1 MEQAPPNLVRP
12 VDFERWPKGA
22 QLAYDALMGRTL
34 RAETSLA
41 QIQHQLH
48 ATPSQ
53 VANPSDTLTW
63 QTLMVRTMSEVL
75 QETAT
80 TLDPTHMLDTVTRT
94 VGHLL
99 EATSVYVCD
108 WNTLAKT
115 CTVLSQYIS
124 EKGNANEKMGEI
136 GEVYQLDPFFENK
149 LLHHP
154 HWVAHQDD
162 DDLSTVE
169 KREFERHA
177 VFTMLYVPMMANDEL
192 IGFLEVWDS
201 AKKRDFHPRQLDF
214 VISVVSQIAGSV
226 RMAQL
231 HRAVKESEARFRLLM
246 NTMSGGL
253 VQVDRNGM
261 IQFTNER
268 FAEMIEKKQSA
279 LIGEHLDSVWV
290 QAAESTDIAGEAR
303 VPRSNGEILW
313 LQISRS
319 QITSDNGQALGAVY
333 IYTDISKRKEAE
345 QQAIELGVEKQRVNL
360 LSQFVQNAS
369 HEFYTPLSVMNTQL
383 YLLAKRL
390 PGDVPVAMDDSLQT
404 LREQTGTIHELVQAL
419 VMMTKLDSIRSLSMR
434 SYKLNALVTQTVDDM
449 RTQIEAKKQ
458 HLHVEMSNKPVL
470 VLCDAEKLRLA
481 LKEVVDNAHRYTPE
495 GGNIVI
501 RLFRREEQAV
511 VEVRDT
517 GIGMSP
523 EVQEQVFVRFYR
535 EDEARTSRGFGLGLS
550 IAKRIMDLHYGQIT
564 VHSAPKLGSTFR
576 IIMTAVNED

>member
-1 MEQAPPNLVRP
+1 MEQTPNLVRP
-12 VDFERWPKGA
+12 VDFERWPKSA
-22 QLAYDALMGRTL
+22 QIAYDALMGRAL

-53 VANPSDTLTW
+53 VFNPTDTLTW

-80 TLDPTHMLDTVTRT
+80 TLDPKQMLDTVTRT

-108 WNTLAKT
+108 WNMSAKT

-124 EKGNANEKMGEI
+124 EKANEMEKQGEV
-136 GEVYQLDPFFENK
+136 GEVYQMDIPFENK
-149 LLHHP
+149 LRQHP
-154 HWVAHQDD
+154 HWIAHKDD
-162 DDLSTVE
+162 DDLTPVE
-169 KREFERHA
+169 AREFEKNA
-177 VFTMLYVPMMANDEL
+177 VSTMLYVPMMADTEL
-192 IGFLEVWDS
+192 IGFLEVWDTRQ
-201 AKKRDFHPRQLDF
+201 KHDFHPRQLDF
-214 VISVVSQIAGSV
+214 VTGIVSQIAGSV

-231 HRAVKESEARFRLLM
+231 HRALKESEARYRLLM

-290 QAAESTDIAGEAR
+290 QVAESTDIAGEAR

-319 QITSDNGQALGAVY
+319 NITSETGQPLGAVA

-345 QQAIELGVEKQRVNL
+345 QQAIELSVEKQRVNL

-383 YLLAKRL
+383 YLLQKRL
-390 PGDVPVAMDDSLQT
+390 PEELPMDDSLET
-404 LREQTGTIHELVQAL
+404 LKEQTGTIHELVQAL
-419 VMMTKLDSIRSLSMR
+419 VMMTKLDSTRTLNMR
-434 SYKLNALVTQTVDDM
+434 SYKLNSLVQQAVDDM
-449 RTQIEAKKQ
+449 RMQAEAKNQ
-458 HLHVEMSNKPVL
+458 HLHLEMSNKALL
-470 VLCDAEKLRLA
+470 VLCDAEKLQLA
-481 LKEVVDNAHRYTPE
+481 IKEVLDNAHRYTPE

-523 EVQEQVFVRFYR
+523 EVQERIFERFYR
-535 EDEARTSRGFGLGLS
+535 EDEARSTRGFGLGLS

-564 VHSAPKLGSTFR
+564 VHSSPKLGASFR
-576 IIMTAVNED
+576 LILTAVNED

>member
-1 MEQAPPNLVRP
+1 MEQTTNLVRP
-12 VDFERWPKGA
+12 IDFERWPKSA
-22 QLAYDALMGRTL
+22 QISYDALMGRAL

-53 VANPSDTLTW
+53 VFNPTDTLTW
-63 QTLMVRTMSEVL
+63 QTLIVRTMSEVL

-80 TLDPTHMLDTVTRT
+80 TLDPKHMLDTVTRT

-108 WNTLAKT
+108 WNMSAKT
-115 CTVLSQYIS
+115 CTVLSQYVS
-124 EKGNANEKMGEI
+124 EAGNAAEKQGEV
-136 GEVYQLDPFFENK
+136 GEVYQLDIPFENK
-149 LLHHP
+149 LMHHP

-162 DDLSTVE
+162 NDLTPVE
-169 KREFERHA
+169 MREFERHSVA
-177 VFTMLYVPMMANDEL
+177 TMLYVPMLANDEL
-192 IGFLEVWDS
+192 IGFLEVWDTRQ
-201 AKKRDFHPRQLDF
+201 KRDFQPRQLEF
-214 VISVVSQIAGSV
+214 VTSVVTQIAGSV

-231 HRAVKESEARFRLLM
+231 HRALKESEARYRLLM

-253 VQVDRNGM
+253 VQVDRNNM
-261 IQFTNER
+261 IQFTNDR
-268 FAEMIEKKQSA
+268 FAEMIEKKQTA

-290 QAAESTDIAGEAR
+290 QVAESTDIAGEAR

-319 QITSDNGQALGAVY
+319 TITSENGQSLGAVY

-345 QQAIELGVEKQRVNL
+345 QQAIELGVEKQRVHL
-360 LSQFVQNAS
+360 LTQFVQDAS

-390 PGDVPVAMDDSLQT
+390 PEEVPMDDSLAT

-419 VMMTKLDSIRSLSMR
+419 VMMTKLDSTRSLTMR
-434 SYKLNALVTQTVDDM
+434 SYKLNSLVQQTVDDM
-449 RTQIEAKKQ
+449 RPQIEARNQ
-458 HLHVEMSNKPVL
+458 HLHLEMSNKAVL

-481 LKEVVDNAHRYTPE
+481 IKEVVDNAHRYTPE
-495 GGNIVI
+495 GGNIVL

-511 VEVRDT
+511 LEVRDT
-517 GIGMSP
+517 GHGMSP
-523 EVQEQVFVRFYR
+523 EVQERIFERFYR
-535 EDEARTSRGFGLGLS
+535 EDEARSTRGFGLGLS

-564 VHSAPKLGSTFR
+564 VHSTPKLGSTFR
-576 IIMTAVNED
+576 IILTAVNED

>member
-1 MEQAPPNLVRP
+1 MEQAPTNLVRP
-12 VDFERWPKGA
+12 IDFERWPKSA
-22 QLAYDALMGRTL
+22 QIAYDALMGRAL

-53 VANPSDTLTW
+53 VFNPTDTLTW

-80 TLDPTHMLDTVTRT
+80 TLDPRHMLDTVTRT

-99 EATSVYVCD
+99 EASSVYVCD
-108 WNTLAKT
+108 WNTSAKT

-124 EKGNANEKMGEI
+124 EKGNASEQSGEV

-154 HWVAHQDD
+154 HWVAHIDD
-162 DDLSTVE
+162 DDLSSVE
-169 KREFERHA
+169 SREFERNE
-177 VFTMLYVPMMANDEL
+177 VFTMLYVPMMAKDEL
-192 IGFLEVWDS
+192 IGFLEVWDTR
-201 AKKRDFHPRQLDF
+201 KQRDFHPRQLDF

-231 HRAVKESEARFRLLM
+231 HRALKESEARYRLLM

-261 IQFTNER
+261 IQFTNDR
-268 FAEMIEKKQSA
+268 FAEMIEKKQAA

-290 QAAESTDIAGEAR
+290 QSAESTDIAGEAR

-319 QITSDNGQALGAVY
+319 AITSETGQPLGAVY

-345 QQAIELGVEKQRVNL
+345 QQAIELGVEKQRVHL
-360 LSQFVQNAS
+360 LSQFVQDAS

-390 PGDVPVAMDDSLQT
+390 PEEVPMDDSLAT

-419 VMMTKLDSIRSLSMR
+419 VLMTKLDSIRSLTMR
-434 SYKLNALVTQTVDDM
+434 SYRLNALVTQTVDDM
-449 RTQIEAKKQ
+449 RQQIESKKQ

-481 LKEVVDNAHRYTPE
+481 IKEVVDNAHRYTPE
-495 GGNIVI
+495 GGNIVL
-501 RLFRREEQAV
+501 RLFRREEQAIL
-511 VEVRDT
+511 EVRDT
-517 GIGMSP
+517 GSGMSP
-523 EVQEQVFVRFYR
+523 EVQERVFERFYR
-535 EDEARTSRGFGLGLS
+535 EDTAHSTRGFGLGLS

-564 VHSAPKLGSTFR
+564 IHSTPKLGSTFR
-576 IIMTAVNED
+576 MILTAVNED